1 MKNTFLCP
9 HCQSVLN
16 PNVKILLAAKYGGKR
31 GMVLLSPQPGN
42 YRFITDKNFVEALA
56 PGAEVE
62 FYCPVC
68 SKDLTAPSSK
78 QLVEVQLLTPGH
90 EPRRVQFSRA
100 HEVHA
105 TFVISGESVTSYGDD
120 ADDLD
125 NINFFGV

>member
-42 YRFITDKNFVEALA
+42 YKFIADKTFAEALR
-56 PGAEVE
+56 PGAEVQ
-62 FYCPVC
+62 FFCPVC
-68 SKDLTAPSSK
+68 SQDLTAASSK
-78 QLVEVQLLTPGH
+78 QMVELRLLTPGH
-90 EPRRVQFSRA
+90 ESRRVQFSRA
-100 HEVHA
+100 YGVHA
-105 TFVISGESVTSYGDD
+105 TFVIDGAEVTTFGDD
-120 ADDLD
+120 AEDLD